1 MKLSEALAPIDGVGE
16 KVIDTTEEY
25 VKKADD
31 VILGRVMRIMD
42 HAPAFVTLK
51 TLADAGGISASLSSI
66 VSHPETFKAAGLD
79 MALDVPTMSF
89 EIWTLI
95 CIFQALSLA
104 KSALANNGNELSQSD
119 ITALAMS
126 NWVAARAIGSENP
139 LLDTIIV
146 ALVSGYALRNN
157 GNASGDATIHNTSL
171 QLMSSF
177 TTVLSVLGSVA
188 WVSHKIP
195 LLADSAS
202 VVGLLGL
209 ASYHV
214 MATREGNGTVKMFV
228 NAGILFGMLLGAM
241 EGGFDL
247 SVTPENLMKTVS
259 RIGTAYVAWEG
270 IERFRAALM
279 D

>member
-1 MKLSEALAPIDGVGE
+1 MKFADALAPIDDVGE

-31 VILGRVMRIMD
+31 VILGRLMRIMD

-51 TLADAGGISASLSSI
+51 ALADAGGISASLSSI
-66 VSHPETFKAAGLD
+66 VSHPETFQSAGLD

-95 CIFQALSLA
+95 CVFQVLSLA
-104 KSALANNGNELSQSD
+104 KSALASNGNELSQSD

-139 LLDTIIV
+139 LLDTMIV

-157 GNASGDATIHNTSL
+157 ANGSGDATIHNTSL

-195 LLADSAS
+195 ILADSAS
-202 VVGLLGL
+202 IVGLLGL

-247 SVTPENLMKTVS
+247 SVTPENLMKTIMRV
-259 RIGTAYVAWEG
+259 GTAYVAWEG
-270 IERFRAALM
+270 IERFRAAIM